1 VHVQGR
7 VLDNANGQPLT
18 GASVYINHSTIGTIT
33 RPDGS
38 FALSGLA
45 AGSYELV
52 VSFVGYERIIYDLT
66 VQSKDLRI
74 VFRMDPKVAQ
84 LREIL
89 VISPA
94 LRKQWLEIFR
104 REFLG
109 NTAAAE
115 AAVIQNEDDIF
126 FAKSGDD
133 KVITAFSDVPL
144 IIDNK
149 ELGYRIF
156 FELLTFNYNTVT
168 DKCSFF
174 GYNHYEELMME
185 GVKSSRFDIPRRE
198 TYRGSTMHFFHA
210 LKGNRLG
217 QEGFS
222 IRTILPASDGR
233 KTDKEAT
240 AQPAADADGAFVAG
254 RASPASR
261 KTILFMDSV
270 RQQSFLT
277 WKGALEVTYN
287 PPSDP
292 AMYGLVQ
299 SGDPQIGTRGTVSFI
314 FIDADPVYIFDDGMP
329 EDPRAIRFGGSWS
342 RERLANML
350 PLDYRPSGKLLFD
363 KKRL

>member
-1 VHVQGR
+1 
-7 VLDNANGQPLT
+7 
-18 GASVYINHSTIGTIT
+18 
-33 RPDGS
+33 
-38 FALSGLA
+38 
-45 AGSYELV
+45 
-52 VSFVGYERIIYDLT
+52 
-66 VQSKDLRI
+66 
-74 VFRMDPKVAQ
+74 M
-84 LREIL
+84 
-89 VISPA
+89 ISPA

-115 AAVIQNEDDIF
+115 ASVIQNEDDIF

-174 GYNHYEELMME
+174 GYNHYEELMVE

-198 TYRGSTMHFFHA
+198 TYRGSTMHFSHA
-210 LKGNRLG
+210 MKGNRLG

-233 KTDKEAT
+233 RTDKEAT
-240 AQPAADADGAFVAG
+240 AQPAADAVGTFIAG

-261 KTILFMDSV
+261 KTILFTDSA

-277 WKGALEVTYN
+277 WKDALEVTYN

-292 AMYGLVQ
+292 AMYGLV
-299 SGDPQIGTRGTVSFI
+299 
-314 FIDADPVYIFDDGMP
+314 
-329 EDPRAIRFGGSWS
+329 
-342 RERLANML
+342 
-350 PLDYRPSGKLLFD
+350 
-363 KKRL
+363 